1 MIPVAESVIK
11 KSIYKNTGNKSV
23 SNAVTISDPWS
34 EADVVIRVGG
44 AAQSFTTHV
53 LRGVNGVY
61 NIGSG
66 PVEKCT
72 ASISVNGN
80 TFTVT
85 SVWWYAVDR
94 MSDSTF
100 VVYYR

>member
-1 MIPVAESVIK
+1 VAESVIK
-11 KSIYKNTGNKSV
+11 KAIPIYKNTGSKSV
-23 SNAVTISDPWS
+23 STDVTISDSWS
-34 EADVVIRVGG
+34 EADVVIRIGG
-44 AAQSFTTHV
+44 AAQSFTIHV

-66 PVEKCT
+66 ISEKCA
-72 ASISVNGN
+72 ASISLNGN
-80 TFTVT
+80 TFTVI